1 MKILFQPNQVIWE
14 AVPGET
20 ILQAAEKA
28 NVLIDGSCAG
38 SGTCGK
44 CKVRIISGQCSPLTE
59 SEEKRLTP
67 EELRLGYRLACKTV
81 PEDDL
86 VVELPGIHK
95 GSSRKKN
102 MAALPDGFTFDPPV
116 KKMLIQVE
124 KASMKNQRSDQDR
137 LLEAV
142 GLEKAYLDP
151 QLMGTIHKLTKR
163 SGRSLTAVFSGS
175 RIMALEA
182 GDTTKNC
189 YGLAVDIGTTTVVG
203 MLWDLVENKNVA
215 VSARTNP
222 QSIYGADVV
231 SRIGYCN
238 EAEENLEKM
247 HRKVIDC
254 INDMIEEMTVTAGI
268 QTENIYDVTVVGNT
282 TMSHLFLNVHPQ
294 PLARTPFAPVFCRAQ
309 DRLAKDL
316 MLHVNALANV
326 HFLPNIAGHVGAD
339 ISSVLLATGLKE
351 KEGIYVAIDI
361 GTNGEIL
368 LSHNGRILACSTAA
382 GPAFE
387 GAQIYMGM
395 RAADGAIEKVGIGED
410 DLYVRTIE
418 NEPAI
423 GICGSGLIDAVACL
437 LNAGVVDPAGR
448 MLNKVQAQHSG
459 VMPKIAERIIEHDH
473 KPAVILAFGEN
484 NHPIILTQ
492 DDIREVQLAKGAIRA
507 GVSTMMRL
515 LDITDN
521 DLNQVLLAG
530 AFGNYINKAS
540 AARIGLLPAIPEE
553 NVISVGNAA
562 GVGACMA
569 LLSGKHRN
577 MVDDQVKDIEHVELS
592 CNDIFQDEYIMA
604 MGFPRPLFSL

>member
-1 MKILFQPNQVIWE
+1 MKILFQPNQVIWD
-14 AVPGET
+14 AIPGET

-38 SGTCGK
+38 SGNCGK

-67 EELRLGYRLACKTV
+67 EELRLGYRLACKTI

-102 MAALPDGFTFDPPV
+102 MAALPADFTFDPAV
-116 KKMLIQVE
+116 KKKRIQVE
-124 KASMKNQRSDQDR
+124 KASMKNQKSDHDR

-142 GLEKAYLDP
+142 GQTVFLDP
-151 QLMGTIHKLTKR
+151 NLMGSIHKLTKR
-163 SGRSLTAVFSGS
+163 SANKLTAVLSGN

-182 GDTTKNC
+182 GDTTDVC

-203 MLWDLVENKNVA
+203 MLWDLTTCKNVA

-238 EAEENLEKM
+238 EAEDHLEKM

-254 INDMIEEMTVTAGI
+254 INDMIEEMTVAAGI
-268 QTENIYDVTVVGNT
+268 QTESIYDMTVVGNT

-316 MLHVNALANV
+316 KLHVNALANV

-351 KEGIYVAIDI
+351 KKGIYVAIDI

-368 LSHNGRILACSTAA
+368 LADNGRILACSTAA

-395 RAADGAIEKVGIGED
+395 RAADGAIEKVEIRGD

-437 LNAGVVDPAGR
+437 LQSGVVDPAGR
-448 MLNKVQAQHSG
+448 MLNRVQTERAG
-459 VMPKIAERIIEHDH
+459 VMPKIAKRIIEHEN
-473 KPAVILAFGEN
+473 KPAVILAYDEN
-484 NHPIILTQ
+484 NRPIILTQ

-507 GVSTMMRL
+507 GVTTMMRIL
-515 LDITDN
+515 GLTDGN
-521 DLNQVLLAG
+521 LNQVLLAG

-604 MGFPRPLFSL
+604 MGFPKPVANA

>member
-14 AVPGET
+14 AIPGET

-38 SGTCGK
+38 SGNCGK
-44 CKVRIISGQCSPLTE
+44 CKVRIISGVCSALTE
-59 SEEKRLTP
+59 AEEKRLTP

-102 MAALPDGFTFDPPV
+102 MAALPAGFTFDPV
-116 KKMLIQVE
+116 VRKTLIHVE
-124 KASMKNQRSDQDR
+124 KASMKNQKSDQDR
-137 LLEAV
+137 LLEAIGQKTV
-142 GLEKAYLDP
+142 WLDP
-151 QLMGTIHKLTKR
+151 NLMGSIHKLTKR
-163 SGRSLTAVFSGS
+163 SANKLTAVLSGS

-182 GDTTKNC
+182 GDTTSFC

-203 MLWDLVENKNVA
+203 MLWDLVSCRNVA

-238 EAEENLEKM
+238 EAEDHLEKM

-254 INDMIEEMTVTAGI
+254 INDMIEEMTVAAGI
-268 QTENIYDVTVVGNT
+268 QTESIYDVTVVGNT

-309 DRLAKDL
+309 DRLARDL
-316 MLHVNALANV
+316 KLHVNGLANV

-339 ISSVLLATGLKE
+339 ISSVLLATGLKTR
-351 KEGIYVAIDI
+351 KGIYVAIDI

-368 LSHNGRILACSTAA
+368 LSDNGRILACSTAA

-395 RAADGAIEKVGIGED
+395 RAADGAIEKVEIGD
-410 DLYVRTIE
+410 DDIVVRTIE

-437 LNAGVVDPAGR
+437 LQSGVVDPAGR
-448 MLNKVQAQHSG
+448 MLNKVQAQRAG
-459 VMPKIAERIIEHDH
+459 VKPKITERIIEHDN

-484 NHPIILTQ
+484 GHPIILTQ

-507 GVSTMMRL
+507 GVTTMMRL
-515 LDITDN
+515 LGLTDAN
-521 DLNQVLLAG
+521 LDQVLLAG

-540 AARIGLLPAIPEE
+540 AARIGLLPAIAEE

-577 MVDDQVKDIEHVELS
+577 LVDDQVKDIEHVELS

-604 MGFPRPLFSL
+604 MGFPRPFFAL

>member
-1 MKILFQPNQVIWE
+1 MKILFQPNQVLWE
-14 AVPGET
+14 AAPGET

-44 CKVRIISGQCSPLTE
+44 CKVRIISGQCSGLTE

-67 EELRLGYRLACKTV
+67 EELRLGYRLACKTI

-102 MAALPDGFTFDPPV
+102 MAALPADFTFDPVV
-116 KKMLIQVE
+116 KKKRIQVE
-124 KASMKNQRSDQDR
+124 KASMKNQKSDHDR

-142 GLEKAYLDP
+142 GPEACLDP
-151 QLMGTIHKLTKR
+151 NLMGSIHKLTKR
-163 SGRSLTAVFSGS
+163 SANKLTAVLSGS

-182 GDTTKNC
+182 GDTTDVC
-189 YGLAVDIGTTTVVG
+189 YGLAVDIGTTTVVA
-203 MLWDLVENKNVA
+203 MLWDLVNCKNVA

-238 EAEENLEKM
+238 EAEDHLEKM

-254 INDMIEEMTVTAGI
+254 INDMIEEMTVAAAI

-294 PLARTPFAPVFCRAQ
+294 PLARTPFAPVFCQAQ

-316 MLHVNALANV
+316 KLHVNALANV

-339 ISSVLLATGLKE
+339 ISSVLLATGLKT
-351 KEGIYVAIDI
+351 KKGVYVAIDI

-368 LSHNGRILACSTAA
+368 LSDNGRILACSTAA

-395 RAADGAIEKVGIGED
+395 RAADGAIEKVEIGED
-410 DLYVRTIE
+410 DILIRTIE
-418 NEPAI
+418 DEPAI

-437 LNAGVVDPAGR
+437 LQSGVVDPAGR
-448 MLNKVQAQHSG
+448 MLNKVQAQRSG
-459 VMPKIAERIIEHDH
+459 VMPKIADRIIEHDN

-484 NHPIILTQ
+484 GHPIILTQ

-507 GVSTMMRL
+507 GVTTMMRL
-515 LDITDN
+515 LGITDGN
-521 DLNQVLLAG
+521 LNQVLLAG

-540 AARIGLLPAIPEE
+540 AARIGLLPGIPEE
-553 NVISVGNAA
+553 HVISVGNAA

-569 LLSGKHRN
+569 LLSGKHRKL
-577 MVDDQVKDIEHVELS
+577 VDDQVKDIEHVELS

-604 MGFPRPLFSL
+604 MGFPRPFFTL

>member
-44 CKVRIISGQCSPLTE
+44 CKVRIISGICSPLTE

-67 EELRLGYRLACKTV
+67 DELRQGYRLACKTI
-81 PEDDL
+81 PQDDL

-102 MAALPDGFTFDPPV
+102 MAALPENFAFDPPV

-124 KASMKNQRSDQDR
+124 KASMKNQKSDHDR
-137 LLEAV
+137 LLESVEGAW
-142 GLEKAYLDP
+142 LDP
-151 QLMGTIHKLTKR
+151 SLMPRIHKLTKR
-163 SGRSLTAVFSGS
+163 SANKLTVTLSGN
-175 RIMALEA
+175 RIMELEA
-182 GDTTKNC
+182 GDTTDIC

-203 MLWDLVENKNVA
+203 MLWDLAASKNVA

-254 INDMIEEMTVTAGI
+254 INDMIEEMTLAVGI
-268 QTENIYDVTVVGNT
+268 APETIYDVTVVGNT

-294 PLARTPFAPVFCRAQ
+294 PLARTPFAPVFCKSQ
-309 DRLAKDL
+309 DRLAKEL
-316 MLHVNALANV
+316 NLHANPLANV

-339 ISSVLLATGLKE
+339 ISSVMMATGLKDM
-351 KEGIYVAIDI
+351 KGTHVAIDI

-368 LSHNGRILACSTAA
+368 LADNGRILACSTAA

-395 RAADGAIEKVGIGED
+395 RAADGAIEKVKIGTD
-410 DLYVRTIE
+410 DIEVKTIE
-418 NEPAI
+418 DEPAI

-437 LNAGVVDPAGR
+437 LQCGVVDPAGR
-448 MLNKVQAQHSG
+448 MLNRIQAQRIG
-459 VMPKIAERIIEHDH
+459 VIPNIAKRIIEHDN
-473 KPAVILAFGEN
+473 KPAFILAFGEN
-484 NHPIILTQ
+484 DRPIILTQ

-507 GVSTMMRL
+507 GVTTMMRIL
-515 LDITDN
+515 GVTDN
-521 DLNQVLLAG
+521 SLNQVILAG
-530 AFGNYINKAS
+530 AFGNYINKRS
-540 AARIGLLPAIPEE
+540 AARIGLLPDIPEE
-553 NVISVGNAA
+553 AVISVGNAA

-569 LLSGKHRN
+569 LLSAKHRRV
-577 MVDDQVKDIEHVELS
+577 VDEQVKDIEHVELS

-604 MGFPRPLFSL
+604 MGFPRQIFTL